1 MAITSSYT
9 INLDSV
15 SSGTFK
21 FSDIYSTVK
30 AIIPDNQ
37 KVLLNEITKLLIF
50 QERLFILDTKANAL
64 YSFDLNGSFINQIG
78 SLGPGPEEYAT
89 CTDFTID
96 TDKKEILILDSMLKK
111 IFKYNPINGKFIGSF
126 HFDNRCNIDKINY
139 YKKHLY
145 GTKAS
150 FTSLSAPDTAM
161 VYQLDV
167 TSGNLKNTWLN
178 NQKHNKGWQGEYSR
192 HNLFYPTTDKC
203 LFTMGFMNT
212 IMQITSNELTPY
224 ITLESKNLV
233 TENDINPMKELESYK
248 VFHQMFQYNMRHKKI
263 QNVCDIFEYKD
274 FLFFSFQ
281 RFTKHQVCYNKT
293 TKETLIYSKEEND
306 ILYHESP
313 SSYTLPKFLLA
324 DENGVYY
331 STPIESINELHH
343 FIIKTNLGSDKF
355 VNKEILKN
363 LDQDSNPVILFYE
376 FKK

>member
-1 MAITSSYT
+1 
-9 INLDSV
+9 
-15 SSGTFK
+15 
-21 FSDIYSTVK
+21 
-30 AIIPDNQ
+30 
-37 KVLLNEITKLLIF
+37 
-50 QERLFILDTKANAL
+50 
-64 YSFDLNGSFINQIG
+64 
-78 SLGPGPEEYAT
+78 
-89 CTDFTID
+89 
-96 TDKKEILILDSMLKK
+96 
-111 IFKYNPINGKFIGSF
+111 
-126 HFDNRCNIDKINY
+126 
-139 YKKHLY
+139 
-145 GTKAS
+145 
-150 FTSLSAPDTAM
+150 
-161 VYQLDV
+161 
-167 TSGNLKNTWLN
+167 
-178 NQKHNKGWQGEYSR
+178 
-192 HNLFYPTTDKC
+192 
-203 LFTMGFMNT
+203 
-212 IMQITSNELTPY
+212 
-224 ITLESKNLV
+224 
-233 TENDINPMKELESYK
+233 
-248 VFHQMFQYNMRHKKI
+248 MFQYNMRHKKI